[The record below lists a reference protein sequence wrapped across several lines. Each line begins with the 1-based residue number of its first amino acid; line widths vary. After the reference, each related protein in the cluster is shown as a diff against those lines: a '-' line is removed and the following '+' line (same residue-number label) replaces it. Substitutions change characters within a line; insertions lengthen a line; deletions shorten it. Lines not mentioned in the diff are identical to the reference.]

1 MATLSNY
8 WREKIISRGLRIR
21 KFPSFGADDSE
32 FKDKWE
38 AILNKCS
45 LDLMLLLIE
54 GAKKQKSHTQN
65 EMANLKEISKIFKE
79 QQQKKSC
86 KKVLISYIKNLNK
99 KN

>member
-1 MATLSNY
+1 MLSNY
-8 WREKIISRGLRIR
+8 WREKIMSRRLRIR
-21 KFPSFGADDSE
+21 KFPSFRADDSE

-54 GAKKQKSHTQN
+54 EAKKQKSHTQN
-65 EMANLKEISKIFKE
+65 EMANLKEVISKSFKE

-86 KKVLISYIKNLNK
+86 KKVLIRYIKNFNK